1 MGRRRTRLRVHHAR
15 NRLHQFLAL
24 WVKHP
29 ATRAAHWQKA
39 SRQWFKPDCLSWKD
53 STTYIDTRRRRHGHV
68 SYDEHWASCN
78 RDGKGR
84 VGSDSAAK

>member
-39 SRQWFKPDCLSWKD
+39 SRQSMVNFGLSTHELRIRRSRFKPDCLCWKD
-53 STTYIDTRRRRHGHV
+53 STTYIDTRRRRHGH
-68 SYDEHWASCN
+68 D
-78 RDGKGR
+78 RR
-84 VGSDSAAK
+84 